1 MKKRTIFPYQSQE
14 LNTIFEEAGN
24 NAKVM
29 CIPID
34 YAKNEHVVMFCN
46 GHGNILRKPFP
57 IKNSPKG
64 IEYLTQQ
71 VLSSC
76 RHRGIDPKYAF
87 FGGEDVGS
95 YAQNFINTLRC
106 GGWIVAGVN
115 AHDAKKQRA
124 NAQAGADVPDLMG
137 IASMLL
143 NRRATC
149 SPAQTGI
156 YRNLRGLTR
165 HRKKHCKRNS
175 LICQQRKK
183 IEFIQLLIKSSLAF
197 WMKKILGSRHFQIV
211 RSPLWQIDSA
221 QPRSVVENDRTLLTP
236 CADTAQ

>member
-124 NAQAGADVPDLMG
+124 NAQASTDVLDLMG

-165 HRKKHCKRNS
+165 HRKKLVDMSTEEKNRIYTVVDQIFPGFLDEKNTGIS
-175 LICQQRKK
+175 P
-183 IEFIQLLIKSSLAF
+183 FSNSSLSLMADRF
-197 WMKKILGSRHFQIV
+197 
-211 RSPLWQIDSA
+211 SPDPSSKTTE
-221 QPRSVVENDRTLLTP
+221 PY
-236 CADTAQ
+236 